1 MPNKRYQKGRRWE
14 WKVKEK
20 WEREGFL
27 VYRSAGSKGAADLIA
42 IKDGQAYLIQ
52 VQVSNRPSRAKA
64 LRLLDEALMYGA
76 IPVMV
81 VWNGKKRQLSEIFL
95 TDAETLNLN

>member
-14 WKVKEK
+14 WKVKKK

-95 TDAETLNLN
+95 TEGDII